1 MPSPYCLR
9 EKGLYRDGV
18 ELPRGA
24 KCPRE
29 RPAPLGQTQAP

>member
-9 EKGLYRDGV
+9 KKGAYRDGV
-18 ELPRGA
+18 ELPRGE

-29 RPAPLGQTQAP
+29 RPAPLSQTQAP